1 MHLTPCTRAGGP
13 RQRWRS
19 EPRSDATAAVC
30 YMCLH
35 GCRHIGCFARSIA
48 ALIAPFACGLFF
60 QHVVLSILATISAIS
75 SARYPFSSWKE
86 LMPISSN
93 RLTTVGP
100 TPLTAK
106 RASFSCLL
114 KPICKSLLRH
124 ITPVAR
130 AAMEPRSSG
139 IAANKG
145 RATARLRECAFA
157 LAILISLVVI
167 SA

>member
-1 MHLTPCTRAGGP
+1 MEVRAA
-13 RQRWRS
+13 QRRHCCSLLYVLAWLPS
-19 EPRSDATAAVC
+19 YWLFCSFDSSINCAF
-30 YMCLH
+30 CLWA
-35 GCRHIGCFARSIA
+35 I
-48 ALIAPFACGLFF
+48 LPACGIE
-60 QHVVLSILATISAIS
+60 HTCYHSAIS

-114 KPICKSLLRH
+114 KPISKPLLRH
-124 ITPVAR
+124 ITPAAR
-130 AAMEPRSSG
+130 AAMEPRSGG
-139 IAANKG
+139 ISANKG

-167 SA
+167 LA